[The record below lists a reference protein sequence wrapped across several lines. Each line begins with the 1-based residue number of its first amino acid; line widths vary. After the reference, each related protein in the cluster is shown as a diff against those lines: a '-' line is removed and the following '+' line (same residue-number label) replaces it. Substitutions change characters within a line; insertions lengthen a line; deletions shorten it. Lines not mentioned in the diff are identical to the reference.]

1 MSLNY
6 NHQQGHEL
14 LTPVLLLSTSIS
26 FYTCLPILPFI
37 FLFSYFSRVLI
48 VSPCLS
54 FSLNSL
60 FTINNLRQEMP
71 SFINDAV
78 NETGA
83 AFVGDKNFN
92 QLIPCN

>member
-1 MSLNY
+1 MSYWHMSYCSAFVYFYFFLY
-6 NHQQGHEL
+6 
-14 LTPVLLLSTSIS
+14 LSSNT
-26 FYTCLPILPFI
+26 PFI